1 MCTGGWRHGAM
12 WRQFCVRPVYIIIDD
27 LDMVVGGVFF
37 QYKYAITEYIS
48 WKIPVIAAQM
58 CKFKGTNY

>member
-1 MCTGGWRHGAM
+1 M
-12 WRQFCVRPVYIIIDD
+12 WRQFCVPPVYIIIDD

-48 WKIPVIAAQM
+48 
-58 CKFKGTNY
+58 